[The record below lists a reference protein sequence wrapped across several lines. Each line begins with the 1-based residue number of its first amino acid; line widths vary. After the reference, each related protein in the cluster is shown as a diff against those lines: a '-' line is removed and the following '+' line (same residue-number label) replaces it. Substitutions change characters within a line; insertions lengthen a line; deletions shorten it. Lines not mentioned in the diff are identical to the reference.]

1 MYTQVAESLSAEM
14 FPRMIHYLEAVRE
27 RKRMCYYASC
37 WRVAEAQ
44 RREALSVSMREESHA
59 DFVQAERAVRWLVDT
74 FAQRLSLPLYD
85 STADATYATTIR
97 DGDRRSLRSTD
108 TQLSILK
115 DHATASTAGK
125 AQLVYQ

>member
-44 RREALSVSMREESHA
+44 RREALSVSMREES
-59 DFVQAERAVRWLVDT
+59 QAERAVRWLVDT